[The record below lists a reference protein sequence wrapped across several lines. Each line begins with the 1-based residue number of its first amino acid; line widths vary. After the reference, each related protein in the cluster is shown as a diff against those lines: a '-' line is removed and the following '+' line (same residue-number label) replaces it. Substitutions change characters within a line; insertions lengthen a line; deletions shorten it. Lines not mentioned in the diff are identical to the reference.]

1 MELADISLCALLVFI
16 SLLSFIISLL
26 LKHYCAC
33 RNEKD
38 LVLLVLQI
46 IGFPF
51 YLLYL
56 PIYFIHVKCCKP
68 KEPKL
73 EELNAK
79 SSTLDPGEEVQACH
93 KVESTLM
100 NESLED
106 WDFIGIAP
114 DEHLDH
120 NRHVGRKQMETEHFD
135 TVQVSTDPPTYVTRV
150 LVH

>member
-38 LVLLVLQI
+38 LA
-46 IGFPF
+46 
-51 YLLYL
+51 
-56 PIYFIHVKCCKP
+56 KCCKP

-73 EELNAK
+73 EELNVK
-79 SSTLDPGEEVQACH
+79 SSTLDPGEEVEVDCH
-93 KVESTLM
+93 QVESTLM

-114 DEHLDH
+114 DEHPDC